1 MHRKFIKMKDN
12 WIYKTCKMSLGTKK
26 MADFMYA
33 LVMTSAE
40 IHGTFGIGVKEYSR
54 AQNCRNLVDVMIF
67 INPEKV
73 TQFELN
79 TGVTLKEPQRV
90 HIN

>member
-1 MHRKFIKMKDN
+1 MKDK

-33 LVMTSAE
+33 LVMVSAE
-40 IHGTFGIGVKEYSR
+40 IHGTFGIGVKEFSR
-54 AQNCRNLVDVMIF
+54 SQNCRNLVNVMVF

-79 TGVTLKEPQRV
+79 AGVTLKDPQQV
-90 HIN
+90 DLN